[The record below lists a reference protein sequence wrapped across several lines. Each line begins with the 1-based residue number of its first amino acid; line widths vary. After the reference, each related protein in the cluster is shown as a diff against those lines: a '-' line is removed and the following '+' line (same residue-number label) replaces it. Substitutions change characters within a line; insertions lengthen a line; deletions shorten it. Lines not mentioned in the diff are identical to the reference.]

1 MRWRIIEVVWKDL
14 VVFVLLQLIIGALS
28 EALDCDHLVWAVQ
41 SDCDCSVLYF
51 SLLIYKSGLLY
62 PWTSVSLQPSAR
74 SFQLTS
80 LGLPSGSYRLQ
91 VQAGTSDGTIS
102 LSNVISYTTE
112 GDCDSVAYSVLIF
125 GVLAI
130 SLGFSV
136 GLCFGINVLCQLKR
150 KARPDLTR
158 PSKRMC
164 ASGRGSLQADQPA
177 QLQFET
183 PCSSYI
189 DASDVHCPSR
199 RESTEARSSASRA
212 NSTTDVHA
220 TLEQSI
226 SSTDYLDILPANIGG
241 HKLDRVYRNTNVTV

>member
-1 MRWRIIEVVWKDL
+1 
-14 VVFVLLQLIIGALS
+14 
-28 EALDCDHLVWAVQ
+28 
-41 SDCDCSVLYF
+41 
-51 SLLIYKSGLLY
+51 
-62 PWTSVSLQPSAR
+62 
-74 SFQLTS
+74 
-80 LGLPSGSYRLQ
+80 
-91 VQAGTSDGTIS
+91 
-102 LSNVISYTTE
+102 
-112 GDCDSVAYSVLIF
+112 
-125 GVLAI
+125 
-130 SLGFSV
+130 
-136 GLCFGINVLCQLKR
+136 
-150 KARPDLTR
+150 
-158 PSKRMC
+158 MC

-177 QLQFET
+177 QLQCET